1 MGVGCRPP
9 SQAPVF
15 LTAEWRQLAML
26 NYPIDPSYLTP
37 WIPAGMELDYFQNRT
52 YISMVGFHFLN
63 TRVRGVAIP
72 FHRHFEEVN
81 LRFYVRRRG
90 PEGWRRG
97 VVFIRELV
105 PRLAIALVARTF
117 YNEPYAAVPMTHR
130 WDDSPDPGQL
140 RTAAYGWKWRGKW
153 NEITVGVHGE
163 PQPMVPGSEAEFI
176 AEHYW
181 GYTAQRNGSTLE
193 YQVEHPPWRVWPAEK
208 AELTGD
214 VADCYGE
221 KLARFLVGPPA
232 SAFVAEGSEVKE
244 FGGVRI

>member
-1 MGVGCRPP
+1 
-9 SQAPVF
+9 
-15 LTAEWRQLAML
+15 ML
-26 NYPIDPSYLTP
+26 NYRIDPGVLQP
-37 WIPAGMELDYFQNRT
+37 WIPAGTDLDSFHDRT
-52 YISMVGFHFLN
+52 YVSVVGFHFLN

-105 PRLAIALVARTF
+105 PRLAIALVARTV

-130 WDDSPDPGQL
+130 WDNSPAPNQHS
-140 RTAAYGWKWRGKW
+140 TAAYGWKWRGTW
-153 NEITVGVHGE
+153 NEMTVGVRGE
-163 PQPMVPGSEAEFI
+163 PLPMVPGSEAEFI

-181 GYTAQRNGSTLE
+181 GYTAQRDGSTLE
-193 YQVEHPPWRVWPAEK
+193 YQVEHPPWRVWPAEE
-208 AELTGD
+208 ATLTGD
-214 VADCYGE
+214 MAGCYGE
-221 KLARFLVGPPA
+221 KLGRFLAGPPA
-232 SAFVAEGSEVKE
+232 SAFLAEGSAVQV

>member
-1 MGVGCRPP
+1 
-9 SQAPVF
+9 
-15 LTAEWRQLAML
+15 ML
-26 NYPIDPSYLTP
+26 NYVIDPAILKP
-37 WIPAGMELDYFQNRT
+37 LLPAGTELDFFHDRT
-52 YISMVGFHFLN
+52 YVSVVGFQFLD

-117 YNEPYAAVPMTHR
+117 YNEPYAAVPMWHH
-130 WDDSPDPGQL
+130 WDAAFPNDQL
-140 RTAAYGWKWRGKW
+140 RTAAYGWKWRGIW
-153 NEITVGVHGE
+153 HEIAIGVRGA

-181 GYTAQRNGSTLE
+181 GYTAQRDGSTLE
-193 YQVEHPPWRVWPAEK
+193 YQVDHPPWQVWPAEQ
-208 AELTGD
+208 ARLTGD
-214 VADCYGE
+214 LAGCYGE
-221 KLARFLVGPPA
+221 NLARFLTGPPA
-232 SAFVAEGSEVKE
+232 SAFLAEGSAVTV